1 MIEYWHNPRCS
12 KSRTGLALLQENGVQ
27 PDIRKYLEDVPKA
40 AEIRAVLAKLGIPAI
55 GMMRTGEKTFKELG
69 LTKTSPDD
77 VLIQAMADH
86 PILIERPLAIA
97 GDKAAIGRPP
107 ENLLDLL

>member
-12 KSRTGLALLQENGVQ
+12 KSRSGLALLRENGAQ
-27 PDIRKYLEDVPKA
+27 PEVRKYLEDAPSA
-40 AEIRAVLAKLGIPAI
+40 DEIRTVLAKLNIPAI
-55 GMMRTGEKTFKELG
+55 SMMRTGEKTFKELG
-69 LTKTSPDD
+69 LTKTTPDEE
-77 VLIQAMADH
+77 LIQAMANH

>member
-40 AEIRAVLAKLGIPAI
+40 DEVRAVLAKLGIPAI

-97 GDKAAIGRPP
+97 GDNAAIGRPP

>member
-27 PDIRKYLEDVPKA
+27 PDIRKYLEDAPKA
-40 AEIRAVLAKLGIPAI
+40 DEVRAVLAKLGIPAI
-55 GMMRTGEKTFKELG
+55 AMMRTGEKTFKELG